1 MKSMTLVNIMPRLGG
16 ETTLPTGL
24 LYIAAVLENTGCQVN
39 FRDYQV
45 TYEGGLTL
53 QHISDILDTPD
64 ETIGISCLFN
74 ALPFVLH
81 ALRVLK
87 AETPEKTII
96 LGGPG
101 PSSVAENMMQAFP
114 YIDVIVR
121 GEGEHTITELAQGV
135 PYRNVKGIVFRSGQ
149 TVITTSPRERIH
161 DLDEVPFPACDK
173 IDLTQYDHVGVITAR
188 GCPYQCAFCEVAP
201 LWGHHTERR
210 SIPNVMD
217 EITFLHDYGVTDF
230 HINDDTFVLDEKWVL
245 QFCKVLQREK
255 LDMTWKCNGRVDLM
269 SENLLRAMAQA
280 GCIGIQYGIESGSEA
295 VLKRIR
301 KQISIPQIKEVL
313 RMSIQY
319 MDTIANF
326 MWGFPFETMEDFYET
341 IYLMGVVAEMG
352 AQVSLF
358 LLAPTP
364 LSGIYQDYF
373 HQLKFS
379 EELISNLFNVFDGL
393 SYKEKDELFHMIRE
407 YPHIFSGFYHVHTAH
422 IEEKFT
428 VLKAAGFI

>member
-1 MKSMTLVNIMPRLGG
+1 MKSATLVNIMPRLGG

-24 LYIAAVLENTGCQVN
+24 LYIAAVLENTGCQVD

-45 TYEGGLTL
+45 AYKGGLTL
-53 QHISDILDTPD
+53 EHMVDVLDTPD

-74 ALPFVLH
+74 ALPFVLR
-81 ALRVLK
+81 ALKELK
-87 AETPEKTII
+87 DETPEKTII

-121 GEGEHTITELAQGV
+121 GEGEGTITELAQGV
-135 PYRNVKGIVFRSGQ
+135 PYKHVKGIVFRSGQ
-149 TVITTSPRERIH
+149 TVITTPPRERIH
-161 DLDEVPFPACDK
+161 TLDEVPFPAYDK
-173 IDLTQYDHVGVITAR
+173 VDLTKYDHVGIITAR
-188 GCPYQCAFCEVAP
+188 GCPYQCTFCEVAP

-210 SIPNVMD
+210 SISNVMD
-217 EITFLHDYGVTDF
+217 EITLLYNCGVTDF
-230 HINDDTFVLDEKWVL
+230 HINDDTFVLDAKWVL
-245 QFCKVLQREK
+245 QFCKVLQRMG

-295 VLKRIR
+295 VLTRIR
-301 KQISIPQIKEVL
+301 KQISVPQIKEVL
-313 RMSIQY
+313 KMSIQY

-341 IYLMGVVAEMG
+341 VYMMGVVAEMG
-352 AQVSLF
+352 ARISLF

-373 HQLKFS
+373 HQLQFS
-379 EELISNLFNVFDGL
+379 EELISNLFNVNDDLFR
-393 SYKEKDELFHMIRE
+393 KEKDELFHMIRE
-407 YPHIFSGFYHVHTAH
+407 YPYIFSGFYHVHTAH
-422 IEEKFT
+422 IKEKFDI
-428 VLKAAGFI
+428 LKNAGFI